1 MSLETSMTSG
11 ADIIK
16 QLSKLLVDNGVT
28 LSDDQAAVLV
38 SGLGEIDDICATG
51 VDFVRI
57 IMEVLK
63 QLGFSPSDELRSAL
77 ERLHSQVCESK
88 TEFEIK

>member
-1 MSLETSMTSG
+1 MTSG
-11 ADIIK
+11 ADIIE
-16 QLSKLLVDNGVT
+16 QLSELLVDNGII

-38 SGLGEIDDICATG
+38 SGLDEIDDICATG

-77 ERLHSQVCESK
+77 EILRTQVCGSETRFGVK
-88 TEFEIK
+88 